1 MAAEYEV
8 NIKLNTKEIK
18 DELASIDKVI
28 KDIGKGGRGG
38 ARGGS
43 GASAGVAKQLSLF
56 TADSIFGRGKIT
68 GTALKNVKLSWL
80 SAFDE
85 IQDVA
90 NTIGGRRSASLL
102 NVKTSWGKAFTGL
115 ADNAKVLKLG
125 GLNTQ
130 TSWGKALTGL
140 QDNAKVLK
148 LGGLNTQT
156 SWTKALTGL
165 QDNAKVIDIQNLNV
179 RTSWGKALEQLGETA
194 EIIAKNTAAAR
205 AQFLAGAP
213 ISGLAPG
220 QTAGPARAPMQG
232 AAFPIGGTAGIPGS
246 PEFIRALEIG
256 RLRSSPI
263 GGAVNIAGSPAARRA
278 RRQQLEQIGLGA
290 GFPLLFGG
298 GAGSVI
304 GGGLGGLTGSFGAQI
319 AFSAAGQQLDN
330 FFNQVRESANAVAS
344 ALDGTSASFDA
355 LETVGIAVNAATIEY
370 VRSLEESG
378 QAVAAYMQ
386 VQETL
391 AEVLGK
397 KGVDSLLALQD
408 ANKDLNTEL
417 GKLQAVLMTELAPAF
432 IAITKL
438 GSGAADVLAKAVPIL
453 NFLFNPFR
461 GNPIKEAEAA
471 AALKGQQKIDAGVRE
486 RSAQIAANNEIEGI
500 NNATNAIERQTE
512 ALKLGTDLTDKKVVA
527 AKKFNI
533 IEHSSAEI
541 AILNREITAAT
552 MEPLKQQQLQAKK
565 LNLEARQAFELA
577 QLDLNVQGA
586 IQRSLERQNKQTATL
601 ANKEERQLEAAVKLE
616 TRFAR
621 QVKLLEAGSNF
632 EKEKLRIE
640 FELEDQLNSIAQ
652 LDNQSLAVQSEL
664 NAKKAAQLKLTEA
677 QRKEEQRIAE
687 LRVRNLQE
695 QGVPFSMEFAGLF
708 GAYQSGG
715 MGNFDLSTG
724 IADLVRT
731 EVALQAVLDKYP
743 QIEQASLAMAETV
756 TFGFRDIVD
765 GAKSAEQ
772 VFADFLR
779 SIADILMRTAAQMI
793 AQYVAI
799 GIARQFA
806 GLGTYTPKFDG
817 SSLFSSTP
825 TSIQG
830 VNPLQYGFPG
840 LANGG
845 TATAGRPYIVG
856 ERGPELFVPS
866 QTGTVV
872 PNHAMGGA
880 NVTVNVDA
888 SGTQAQGNQPNAK
901 LLGQAIGAAVQ
912 AELIKQKRPGGLLA
926 T

>member
-1 MAAEYEV
+1 VAAEYEV
-8 NIKLNTKEIK
+8 NIKLNTKNVEQQLKNIDARTK
-18 DELASIDKVI
+18 RTGKMATENINALVNAQDKRARLMNKINELEAKGVNVARLRKQIGKATTELANRRFGSLEKEFRVLQRSIQLEESKLRI
-28 KDIGKGGRGG
+28 MR
-38 ARGGS
+38 S
-43 GASAGVAKQLSLF
+43 QASAARDRAK
-56 TADSIFGRGKIT
+56 
-68 GTALKNVKLSWL
+68 
-80 SAFDE
+80 
-85 IQDVA
+85 
-90 NTIGGRRSASLL
+90 
-102 NVKTSWGKAFTGL
+102 
-115 ADNAKVLKLG
+115 
-125 GLNTQ
+125 
-130 TSWGKALTGL
+130 
-140 QDNAKVLK
+140 
-148 LGGLNTQT
+148 
-156 SWTKALTGL
+156 
-165 QDNAKVIDIQNLNV
+165 
-179 RTSWGKALEQLGETA
+179 
-194 EIIAKNTAAAR
+194 
-205 AQFLAGAP
+205 FLAGAP
-213 ISGLAPG
+213 VPGLNRN
-220 QTAGPARAPMQG
+220 QTFGPAPAPVQG
-232 AAFPIGGTAGIPGS
+232 PRQMIASPVGGGVNIPGS
-246 PEFIRALEIG
+246 PAFL
-256 RLRSSPI
+256 
-263 GGAVNIAGSPAARRA
+263 ARQ
-278 RRQQLEQIGLGA
+278 RRNRTLEQVGLGA

-298 GAGSVI
+298 GAGSVL

-319 AFSAAGQQLDN
+319 ALSAAGQQIDS
-330 FFNQVRESANAVAS
+330 FFNQVRQSADTVAN
-344 ALDGTSASFDA
+344 ALDGTSASLEA
-355 LETVGIAVNAATIEY
+355 LETVSISVDAATIEY
-370 VRSLEESG
+370 VRSLEDSG

-386 VQETL
+386 VQEEL
-391 AEVLGK
+391 AEILGDE
-397 KGVDSLLALQD
+397 GVNSLLALQD

-417 GKLQAVLMTELAPAF
+417 GELQAVLMTELAPAF

-461 GNPIKEAEAA
+461 GDPIKEAEAA

-500 NNATNAIERQTE
+500 NNATSAIERQTE
-512 ALKLGTDLTDKKVVA
+512 ALKLGNDLTDKKVVA
-527 AKKFNI
+527 AKRFNI
-533 IEHSSAEI
+533 IEQSSAEI

-565 LNLEARQAFELA
+565 RNLEAKQAFDLA
-577 QLDLNVQGA
+577 RLDSSVQGA
-586 IQRSLERQNKQTATL
+586 IQRSLESQTKQTATL

-621 QVKLLEAGSNF
+621 QVKLLEASSNF

-664 NAKKAAQLKLTEA
+664 NARKAAQLKLTEA

-695 QGVPFSMEFAGLF
+695 QGVPFSMEFAELF

-715 MGNFDLSTG
+715 MGNFDMSTG

-731 EVALQAVLDKYP
+731 EAALQAVLDKYP

-793 AQYVAI
+793 AQYIGI

-806 GLGTYTPKFDG
+806 GLGAPYTPKFDG
-817 SSLFSSTP
+817 SSLFGSTP

-830 VNPLQYGFPG
+830 VNPLQYGFLG
-840 LANGG
+840 LADGG

-856 ERGPELFVPS
+856 ERGPELFVPGR
-866 QTGTVV
+866 TGTVV

-926 T
+926 V

>member
-18 DELASIDKVI
+18 NELDSIDKVI

-125 GLNTQ
+125 GINTQ
-130 TSWGKALTGL
+130 TSWR
-140 QDNAKVLK
+140 
-148 LGGLNTQT
+148 
-156 SWTKALTGL
+156 KALTGL

-179 RTSWGKALEQLGETA
+179 RTSWGKALEQLGKTA

-232 AAFPIGGTAGIPGS
+232 AAFPIRGTAGIPGS

-256 RLRSSPI
+256 RFRSSPI
-263 GGAVNIAGSPAARRA
+263 GGAVNIAESPAARKA
-278 RRQQLEQIGLGA
+278 RRQQLEQVGLGA

-298 GAGSVI
+298 GAGSVL

-319 AFSAAGQQLDN
+319 AFSAIGQQLDN
-330 FFNQVRESANAVAS
+330 FFNQVKQSADAVAN
-344 ALDGTSASFDA
+344 ALDGTSASFEA
-355 LETVGIAVNAATIEY
+355 LEAVGISVNAETIEY
-370 VRSLEESG
+370 VRSLEDSG

-386 VQETL
+386 VQEELTETL
-391 AEVLGK
+391 GDE
-397 KGVDSLLALQD
+397 GVSALLALQD
-408 ANKDLNTEL
+408 ANKDLNIASGE
-417 GKLQAVLMTELAPAF
+417 LQAALMTELAPAF
-432 IAITKL
+432 IAIAKL
-438 GSGAADVLAKAVPIL
+438 GSEAAGVLAKAVPIL

-461 GNPIKEAEAA
+461 GNPIEQAEAA
-471 AALKGQQKIDAGVRE
+471 AELGRQQRVDAGVRG
-486 RSAQIAANNEIEGI
+486 RTSQIAANKETEGI
-500 NNATNAIERQTE
+500 DNATSAIERQTK
-512 ALKLGTDLTDKKVVA
+512 ALKLGNDLTDKKVVA
-527 AKKFNI
+527 AKRLNI
-533 IEHSSAEI
+533 VEQSSAEI
-541 AILNREITAAT
+541 AILNREIIAAT
-552 MEPLKQQQLQAKK
+552 MEPLKQQQFQAKK
-565 LNLEARQAFELA
+565 RNLEAKQAFDLA
-577 QLDLNVQGA
+577 QLDSNVQTA
-586 IQRSLERQNKQTATL
+586 IGRSLKSQNKQTATL
-601 ANKEERQLEAAVKLE
+601 TNKKEKQLEAAVKLE

-621 QVKLLEAGSNF
+621 QVKLLEASSNF
-632 EKEKLRIE
+632 EKEKLRIG

-664 NAKKAAQLKLTEA
+664 NARKAAQLKLTEA

-695 QGVPFSMEFAGLF
+695 QGVPFSMEFAELF

-715 MGNFDLSTG
+715 MGNFDMSTG

-731 EVALQAVLDKYP
+731 EAALEAVLNKYP

-756 TFGFRDIVD
+756 TFGFRDIAD

-779 SIADILMRTAAQMI
+779 SIADMLMRTAAQMI
-793 AQYVAI
+793 TQYVAI
-799 GIARQFA
+799 GIARKFA
-806 GLGTYTPKFDG
+806 GIEAAYQPKFDA
-817 SSLFSSTP
+817 SNLFSQAPIMT
-825 TSIQG
+825 
-830 VNPLQYGFPG
+830 GFPG
-840 LANGG
+840 LADGG

-856 ERGPELFVPS
+856 ERGPELFVPG

-926 T
+926 V